1 MSIFKNEPEDFMI
14 RVRPQLTK
22 DDDWTGEIDVVIITS
37 PENPT
42 CDDDYYEVM
51 HICKMIASVIPLM
64 EKDNKLRKLVNDY
77 VVNTLDK
84 EVINDIT
91 NLPTVEKIRERLT
104 TLKEE
109 EDNVVRINFKPDTKH

>member
-14 RVRPQLTK
+14 RVRPQLNNN
-22 DDDWTGEIDVVIITS
+22 DDWTGEIDVVIITS

-51 HICKMIASVIPLM
+51 HICKMIASIIPLM
-64 EKDNKLRKLVNDY
+64 EKDNKLRNLVNDY
-77 VVNTLDK
+77 VVNILDK

-91 NLPTVEKIRERLT
+91 NLPTVEKI
-104 TLKEE
+104 
-109 EDNVVRINFKPDTKH
+109 EDNVVRINFKPETKH